1 MIHFTIEEL
10 LKNNQSWVAEK
21 LASEPDYFNEL
32 AAGQKPPYLYV
43 GCSDSPMPLTSY
55 TQT

>member
-1 MIHFTIEEL
+1 MIHLTIEEL

-21 LASEPDYFNEL
+21 LASEPEYFNEL

-43 GCSDSPMPLTSY
+43 GCSDSRMPLTSY
-55 TQT
+55 T

>member
-21 LASEPDYFNEL
+21 LASEPDYFNQL
-32 AAGQKPPYLYV
+32 AAEQKTTLFIRW
-43 GCSDSPMPLTSY
+43 LFR
-55 TQT
+55 